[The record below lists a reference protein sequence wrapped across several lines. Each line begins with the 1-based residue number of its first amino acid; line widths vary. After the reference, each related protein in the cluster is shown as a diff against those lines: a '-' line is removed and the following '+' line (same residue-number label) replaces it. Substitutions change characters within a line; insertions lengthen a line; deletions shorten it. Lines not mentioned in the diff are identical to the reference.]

1 MTYYSTREILVKGNK
16 KYNDEITR
24 FSMKCCILLRTVY
37 NEGKMQSKEI
47 NNPLN
52 M

>member
-24 FSMKCCILLRTVY
+24 FSMNCCILLRTVY